1 MRTIE
6 ETTALERRARRLS
19 LPPLPGRLRKWLL
32 PPGQPSFARPTLL
45 AIAGLAA
52 LSYAWGANSAN
63 LEPFYGAAAR
73 SMSESWHDFLFGA
86 FDPRGTVTVDKLP
99 GALWMQALSLRVL
112 GFHVWA
118 VVLPQVI
125 EGVLTVLVL
134 YRAVRR
140 LAGTAAGLVA
150 ALVLA
155 ASPVT
160 VALGRGNVSDSLL
173 ILLTVIAADATSAA
187 IVNGRLRTLLLAGV
201 WVGLAFQAKMMQAWL
216 VLPALALAYVLSAPG
231 PLRRRAAHAALACLV
246 AFAVSLSWMS
256 AVSLVPKDQ
265 RPYVDGTTND
275 SVFSQVFSYNGFS
288 RLEHGKFTGAGPPA
302 PFLVKQLS
310 QGGGI
315 NSQTSRIRTSWHRLL
330 AGPLGRDD
338 GWLLPV
344 AVLSAAAVL
353 LRRRRANRRDRLRAC
368 VVLWGSWLLVLA
380 VVFSVGRYLNSYYV
394 AALSP
399 ATAALCG
406 TGAELLW
413 RERHRPAA
421 RRWLAAS
428 VFASAV
434 YGAYLIR
441 GGTGVPIW
449 LLLALLAGVAASVAA
464 LLTPLSGPPRAAA
477 VRIAALAGC
486 ALLPAASTSAL
497 SVARGLGPFDTP
509 YGPTIVGHSPIDQQR
524 YIAAEQGLVH
534 HFQSRFHTQ
543 IAFAT
548 DTSLLASL
556 TIFYT
561 GQEIL
566 PIGGYAGG
574 IPSPTLAELRHYILD
589 GSLRVILIP
598 LKPASND
605 PRITWV
611 RTHCNVLQQ
620 QPARRGVELAFY
632 KCAPAVAAGGLKR
645 LRPATSARPIAAR
658 SGSS

>member
-6 ETTALERRARRLS
+6 QKAALGEGVRDFS
-19 LPPLPGRLRKWLL
+19 LPPLPRRVREWSS

-52 LSYAWGANSAN
+52 LAYAWGAESAN

-86 FDPRGTVTVDKLP
+86 FDPRGTATVDKLP

-118 VVLPQVI
+118 VVLPQII

-140 LAGTAAGLVA
+140 LAGTVAGLVA

-160 VALGRGNVSDSLL
+160 VALGRGNVSDSFL

-187 IVNGRLRTLLLAGV
+187 IVSGRLRTLLLAGV
-201 WVGLAFQAKMMQAWL
+201 WVGLAFQAKMIQAWL

-231 PLRRRAAHAALACLV
+231 PLQRRMGHVALACLV
-246 AFAVSLSWMS
+246 TFAVSLSWMS
-256 AVSLVPKDQ
+256 VVSLVPNDQ

-275 SVFSQVFSYNGFS
+275 SVFSQVFSYNGIS
-288 RLEHGKFTGAGPPA
+288 RLEHGKFKGAGPPA
-302 PFLVKQLS
+302 PFLIKQLN
-310 QGGGI
+310 QGEGI
-315 NSQTSRIRTSWHRLL
+315 NGQTFRIGASWHRLL
-330 AGPLGRDD
+330 TGPLGRDD
-338 GWLLPV
+338 GWLLPA

-353 LRRRRANRRDRLRAC
+353 LRRRRASRRDRLRAS
-368 VVLWGSWLLVLA
+368 VVLWASWLLVLA
-380 VVFSVGRYLNSYYV
+380 VVFSAGRYLNSYYV

-406 TGAELLW
+406 AGVELLW

-428 VFASAV
+428 VFVSAV
-434 YGAYLIR
+434 YGAYLVR
-441 GGTGVPIW
+441 GGNGVPIW
-449 LLLALLAGVAASVAA
+449 LLLALLAGVIASGAA
-464 LLTPLSGPPRAAA
+464 LLMAFSAPPRAAA
-477 VRIAALAGC
+477 VRMAAVAGC

-497 SVARGLGPFDTP
+497 SVARRLGPFDTP
-509 YGPTIVGHSPIDQQR
+509 YGPTISGHLPINQQR
-524 YIAAEQGLVH
+524 YAAVEQHIVH
-534 HFQSRFHTQ
+534 YFRSRFHTQ

-561 GQEIL
+561 GQEVL

-574 IPSPTLAELRHYILD
+574 IPAPTLRELRRYIAD
-589 GSLRVILIP
+589 GNLRVILIP
-598 LKPASND
+598 VKPASND
-605 PRITWV
+605 PRIIWI
-611 RTHCNVLQQ
+611 RTHCAVQHK

-632 KCAPAVAAGGLKR
+632 ECDPKVAA
-645 LRPATSARPIAAR
+645 
-658 SGSS
+658 